1 MVREGFVVCL
11 RVLPNYTP
19 PGKGF
24 NEVSTRIVDLHFGD
38 VEDPLNFGSVTKAAT
53 KDAAIIGEEM
63 KIKKMKGASH
73 QFGTRVARAI
83 WPEKRS
89 VKRLGVLVLSLCAL
103 LGVSRAR
110 DVQKM
115 FLGSTASAP
124 ETQTKLSATVSPV
137 LATTNST
144 AVQTTEAELAQSG
157 APNIVDLIAGSET
170 IISGAVKEVTDGFE
184 NGIPYTQ
191 VTIEVKEAL
200 RGQVGEEYTF
210 RQFGLTQPR
219 KMENGKV
226 YIGTTPEG
234 WSKYEV
240 NEDAMFFLYKP
251 ASMTGL
257 QTTTG
262 LGQGKVMF
270 KGGNAISQAGNEG
283 LFENVDVNA
292 GLLNDK
298 DKRLL
303 ATKRGAVNAEGF
315 KSFVRRAVN
324 GKWIEGGKLRHA
336 KN

>member
-1 MVREGFVVCL
+1 MKSNTESVRETN
-11 RVLPNYTP
+11 P
-19 PGKGF
+19 
-24 NEVSTRIVDLHFGD
+24 I
-38 VEDPLNFGSVTKAAT
+38 
-53 KDAAIIGEEM
+53 
-63 KIKKMKGASH
+63 
-73 QFGTRVARAI
+73 GTRPI
-83 WPEKRS
+83 WQR
-89 VKRLGVLVLSLCAL
+89 VGVLVIGLCAM
-103 LGVSRAR
+103 LGVANAGSI
-110 DVQKM
+110 QKM
-115 FLGSTASAP
+115 LMEKTGVAAASTTTLAA
-124 ETQTKLSATVSPV
+124 QT
-137 LATTNST
+137 ATTAPA
-144 AVQTTEAELAQSG
+144 AVNGTLEIADGAGTTTETT
-157 APNIVDLIAGSET
+157 APNIVDLIADSQT

-191 VTIEVKEAL
+191 VTIEVKETL
-200 RGQVGEEYTF
+200 RGQVGDEYTF

-219 KMENGKV
+219 SMGNGKV

-234 WSKYEV
+234 WSKYETG
-240 NEDAMFFLYKP
+240 EDAMFFLYKP
-251 ASMTGL
+251 ASITGL

-262 LGQGKVMF
+262 LGQGKVVF

-292 GLLNDK
+292 SLLNDK

>member
-1 MVREGFVVCL
+1 M
-11 RVLPNYTP
+11 
-19 PGKGF
+19 
-24 NEVSTRIVDLHFGD
+24 
-38 VEDPLNFGSVTKAAT
+38 
-53 KDAAIIGEEM
+53 
-63 KIKKMKGASH
+63 
-73 QFGTRVARAI
+73 
-83 WPEKRS
+83 
-89 VKRLGVLVLSLCAL
+89 
-103 LGVSRAR
+103 
-110 DVQKM
+110 
-115 FLGSTASAP
+115 
-124 ETQTKLSATVSPV
+124 
-137 LATTNST
+137 TTNSS
-144 AVQTTEAELAQSG
+144 AVETTQAEATLSG
-157 APNIVDLIAGSET
+157 APNIVDLIADSET

-191 VTIEVKEAL
+191 VTIEVKETL
-200 RGQVGEEYTF
+200 RGQVGDEYTF
-210 RQFGLTQPR
+210 RQFGLTKPR
-219 KMENGKV
+219 SMGNGKV

-234 WSKYEV
+234 WSRYEV

-251 ASMTGL
+251 APMTGL

-315 KSFVRRAVN
+315 TSFVRRAVN

>member
-1 MVREGFVVCL
+1 MEL
-11 RVLPNYTP
+11 
-19 PGKGF
+19 
-24 NEVSTRIVDLHFGD
+24 
-38 VEDPLNFGSVTKAAT
+38 
-53 KDAAIIGEEM
+53 
-63 KIKKMKGASH
+63 KKMQGALH
-73 QFGTRVARAI
+73 EFGARIAQAI

-89 VKRLGVLVLSLCAL
+89 VQRLGVVVLSLCAL
-103 LGVSRAR
+103 LSVSRAR
-110 DVQKM
+110 NVQKL
-115 FLGSTASAP
+115 FLGSTESAP
-124 ETQTKLSATVSPV
+124 KTETKLSAAAVSPALV
-137 LATTNST
+137 TTNST
-144 AVQTTEAELAQSG
+144 AVETTQAEAIQSG
-157 APNIVDLIAGSET
+157 APNIVDLIADSQT

-191 VTIEVKEAL
+191 VTIEVKETL

-219 KMENGKV
+219 KMENGKM

-324 GKWIEGGKLRHA
+324 GKWIEGGKMRHG

>member
-1 MVREGFVVCL
+1 MEL
-11 RVLPNYTP
+11 
-19 PGKGF
+19 
-24 NEVSTRIVDLHFGD
+24 
-38 VEDPLNFGSVTKAAT
+38 
-53 KDAAIIGEEM
+53 
-63 KIKKMKGASH
+63 KKMKALHEFGARIA
-73 QFGTRVARAI
+73 QAI

-89 VKRLGVLVLSLCAL
+89 VQRLGVVVLSLCAL
-103 LGVSRAR
+103 LSVSRAR
-110 DVQKM
+110 NVQKL
-115 FLGSTASAP
+115 FLGSTESAP
-124 ETQTKLSATVSPV
+124 KTETKLSAAAVSPALV
-137 LATTNST
+137 TTNST
-144 AVQTTEAELAQSG
+144 AVETTQAEAIQSG
-157 APNIVDLIAGSET
+157 APNIVDLIADSQT

-324 GKWIEGGKLRHA
+324 GKWIEGGKMRHA

>member
-1 MVREGFVVCL
+1 META
-11 RVLPNYTP
+11 P
-19 PGKGF
+19 
-24 NEVSTRIVDLHFGD
+24 
-38 VEDPLNFGSVTKAAT
+38 
-53 KDAAIIGEEM
+53 KDAATTGEKM
-63 KIKKMKGASH
+63 KLKKMKGALH
-73 QFGTRVARAI
+73 EFGARVAQAI
-83 WPEKRS
+83 WPEKRT
-89 VKRLGVLVLSLCAL
+89 VQRLGVVVLSLCAL
-103 LGVSRAR
+103 LSVSRAR
-110 DVQKM
+110 NVQKL
-115 FLGSTASAP
+115 FLGSTETAP
-124 ETQTKLSATVSPV
+124 KTETKLSAAPVSPALV
-137 LATTNST
+137 TTNST
-144 AVQTTEAELAQSG
+144 AVETTQAEAVQSG
-157 APNIVDLIAGSET
+157 APNIVDLIADSQT

-191 VTIEVKEAL
+191 VTIEVKETL

-219 KMENGKV
+219 KMDNGKV

-303 ATKRGAVNAEGF
+303 ATKRGAVNAESF

-324 GKWIEGGKLRHA
+324 GKWIEGGKMRHV